1 MRDGEKEEERKRWRV
16 EERERE
22 REKEGSER
30 KWEDGRDR
38 GKSGREVYI

>member
-1 MRDGEKEEERKRWRV
+1 MERKRRRGRDGEWKKGSEKG
-16 EERERE
+16 
-22 REKEGSER
+22 EKEGNER